1 MRWSFS
7 IVGGTANRMVW
18 GGSVL
23 GLLKLYAIVALT
35 TSFLISSVQLST
47 KNPWYSFI
55 LGLIFPASYTKDE
68 NEWYI
73 VDVHKDMSDEQPL
86 TRAYLLVRDVDIEP
100 NKFYIRDLRK
110 DRAYGLNPFH
120 VLNPGG

>member
-1 MRWSFS
+1 
-7 IVGGTANRMVW
+7 
-18 GGSVL
+18 
-23 GLLKLYAIVALT
+23 
-35 TSFLISSVQLST
+35 
-47 KNPWYSFI
+47 
-55 LGLIFPASYTKDE
+55 
-68 NEWYI
+68 
-73 VDVHKDMSDEQPL
+73 MSDEQPL